1 MSHELVVVDGRD
13 GEVECV
19 GWLLSY
25 PHAQFNVFATVHL
38 HAGVQKTDLAKVF
51 PINHKGAA
59 DHGWSSEWGERE
71 NVFEHDVI
79 DVNDSLTFSWLS
91 TAIVR
96 AGHQRQSSNVRVI
109 VWSLLPV
116 VPVVPVLQ
124 GIESNSST
132 LATHFRQRME
142 LSCCTSFSLSLNK
155 GNRMKP
161 TFTKK
166 NWAAFTGVPSGLLSR
181 LLSISF

>member
-1 MSHELVVVDGRD
+1 MSRDMVVV
-13 GEVECV
+13 V
-19 GWLLSY
+19 GGCWFLSY
-25 PHAQFNVFATVHL
+25 PHAQFNVFATIHL

-79 DVNDSLTFSWLS
+79 DVNDSLTFSWIS
-91 TAIVR
+91 TSPVR
-96 AGHQRQSSNVRVI
+96 AGHQTSSSNIRVI
-109 VWSLLPV
+109 VWRLLAV
-116 VPVVPVLQ
+116 VPAVPVPQ
-124 GIESNSST
+124 GMEPNSST
-132 LATHFRQRME
+132 LVTYFRQRME
-142 LSCCTSFSLSLNK
+142 LSCCASFFLSLNK
-155 GNRMKP
+155 GKWMKP
-161 TFTKK
+161 TFSKK